1 MVRCSST
8 QPLLLLT
15 ALMQLSFGWVL
26 GDRGLQQ
33 SDEIRTVKVFHA

>member
-8 QPLLLLT
+8 QPLLLT